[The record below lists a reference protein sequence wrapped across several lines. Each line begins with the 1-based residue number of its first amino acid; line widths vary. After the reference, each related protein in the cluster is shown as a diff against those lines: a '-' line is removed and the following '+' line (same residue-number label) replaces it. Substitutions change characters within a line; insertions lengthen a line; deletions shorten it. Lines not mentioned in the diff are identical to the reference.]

1 MFQII
6 RTGIDAANRDLAVIS
21 NNIANAGTNGFKRS
35 EAQFEDIYQNHHNP
49 STEVAKGLGVKSTK
63 PRQNF
68 SQGSLQQ
75 TNGSLDLAVMGEGF
89 FVLGNPVGRE
99 IGTGQFSFTRDGSFQ
114 LDRQGNVVT
123 TDGLPL
129 LGQGQN
135 VINIP
140 FKSITDQGLAILTEI
155 KIDNDGVVE
164 ATYGLNTRKV
174 VDQVQLADFVNEFG
188 LKNIGNSRFQQTSD
202 SGEPTFGAPKEAT
215 LGKIQAGFLEKS
227 NTDITDE
234 IVLMMRTQRAFNG
247 CSKILQSEIDV
258 TKKLSAR

>member
-1 MFQII
+1 MAYNLLSKSMIFQII
-6 RTGIDAANRDLAVIS
+6 RTGIDATGRDLAVIS
-21 NNIANAGTNGFKRS
+21 NNLANTSTNGFKRS

-99 IGTGQFSFTRDGSFQ
+99 IGTEQFSFTRDGSFQ

-140 FKSITDQGLAILTEI
+140 FKDITDQGQP
-155 KIDNDGVVE
+155 
-164 ATYGLNTRKV
+164 Y
-174 VDQVQLADFVNEFG
+174 
-188 LKNIGNSRFQQTSD
+188 
-202 SGEPTFGAPKEAT
+202 
-215 LGKIQAGFLEKS
+215 
-227 NTDITDE
+227 
-234 IVLMMRTQRAFNG
+234 
-247 CSKILQSEIDV
+247 
-258 TKKLSAR
+258 